1 MLKGAWPERGPEMVL
16 HGLDSILE
24 LSWRENTQL
33 LRRCVNRGLRTVVLG
48 CGRQEQQESHVCLEP
63 TLM

>member
-1 MLKGAWPERGPEMVL
+1 MLKGAWPERGPETVL

-33 LRRCVNRGLRTVVLG
+33 LRRCVKLRKTGATGATRVLG
-48 CGRQEQQESHVCLEP
+48 AHLNVRGPGVG
-63 TLM
+63 